1 MASLNADLRQR
12 PVQQP
17 VSVAETNSDD
27 SSATALAQV
36 SASDSDE
43 DDLPMKPS
51 KPSQASDKTSEALD
65 SALKDFSPRWR
76 NWVIRG
82 IFTWLMI
89 FSFAFMIYLGPLA
102 LVLVTFALQIK
113 CFHEIITIG
122 YIVYRSYDLPWFR
135 TLSWYFLF
143 ASNFFF
149 FGESMIGYFGVLLA
163 GTDMLRPF
171 ATYHRFIS
179 FSLYTAGL
187 VGFVCSLVKKHY
199 LKQFTLFGWTHVTLL
214 LVVAQSHFIVQNVL
228 EGLIWVL
235 VPVSMIICND
245 IMAYMFGFF
254 FGRTPLIKLSPKKTW
269 EGFIG
274 GAFSTVIFGIILSYF
289 LLQYD
294 YFVCPV
300 SYDESKD
307 ALSMECERSH
317 VFVLSQYNL
326 PETIRAFFNLL
337 GIKKTTVSV
346 YPFILHSVAL
356 SLFAS
361 VIGPFGGFF
370 ASGFKRAFKIK
381 DFGDTIPGHGGIM
394 DRFDCQFLMATFV
407 HVYHSSF
414 IKVPNPQNIV
424 QSVLML
430 KPEQQIQVF
439 TMLRDKLLQRGFIE
453 NITTTTTTTTTTAI

>member
-1 MASLNADLRQR
+1 MANLAADLRHR
-12 PVQQP
+12 SLP
-17 VSVAETNSDD
+17 SKSD
-27 SSATALAQV
+27 SATEQGNSVGAVPV

-43 DDLPMKPS
+43 DDLPVKPS
-51 KPSQASDKTSEALD
+51 KPTPPPQSSDGLD
-65 SALKDFSPRWR
+65 EALKDFSPRWR
-76 NWVIRG
+76 NWLIRG

-89 FSFAFMIYLGPLA
+89 FSFAVLIYLGPLA
-102 LVLVTFALQIK
+102 LVLVTFAIQIK

-149 FGESMIGYFGVLLA
+149 FGESMIGYFGVLLQRQ
-163 GTDMLRPF
+163 DFLWPF
-171 ATYHRFIS
+171 VTYHRFIS
-179 FSLYTAGL
+179 FSMYTAGL

-274 GAFSTVIFGIILSYF
+274 GAFSTILFGILLSYV

-300 SYDESKD
+300 SYDETKG
-307 ALSMECERSH
+307 ALSMDCQRSH
-317 VFVLSQYNL
+317 VFLISDYTL
-326 PETIRAFFNLL
+326 PETLQGLL
-337 GIKKTTVSV
+337 KLLRISSNTVGSQKTTISL
-346 YPFILHSVAL
+346 YPFILHSISL

-381 DFGDTIPGHGGIM
+381 DFADTIPGHGGIM

-407 HVYHSSF
+407 HAYHFSF
-414 IKVPNPQNIV
+414 IRVPNPQNIV
-424 QSVLML
+424 QNVLML
-430 KPEQQIQVF
+430 KPEQQLQVF
-439 TMLRDKLLQRGFIE
+439 LMLQEKLLKRGILE
-453 NITTTTTTTTTTAI
+453 NVTTSGNL